1 MQLVRRVVLDTNV
14 LVAAIRSKRGSS
26 YELLRRLGEGAFE
39 ITVSVSLTLEY
50 ESVLVRHIA
59 DSYLTRQ
66 DVINLIDYLCEIATW
81 QEIFFLWRPFLRDSG
96 DDMVL
101 ELAVA
106 AGCDRIVTHNT
117 RDFLGVERFGIE
129 VLTPAAFLQ
138 KL

>member
-1 MQLVRRVVLDTNV
+1 MQSVRRVVLDTNV

-26 YELLRRLGEGAFE
+26 YELLQRLGEGAFE

-50 ESVLVRHIA
+50 ESVLVRHIS
-59 DSYLTRQ
+59 DSYLTPQ

-96 DDMVL
+96 DDLVL

-106 AGCDRIVTHNT
+106 AGCDKIVTHNT
-117 RDFLGVERFGIE
+117 RDFFGVERFGIE

>member
-1 MQLVRRVVLDTNV
+1 V
-14 LVAAIRSKRGSS
+14 LVAAIRSRRGSS

-59 DSYLTRQ
+59 DSYLTQQ
-66 DVINLIDYLCEIATW
+66 DVIRLVDYLCEIATW

-101 ELAVA
+101 ELSVA
-106 AGCDRIVTHNT
+106 AGCDKIVTHNT
-117 RDFLGVERFGIE
+117 RDFFGVDRFGIE
-129 VLTPAAFLQ
+129 VSTPAAFLQ